1 MKDCR
6 ECQHSQY
13 AKGSYFC
20 MALTIPKPASWM
32 RDDRNDCGLEARMFD
47 ERAEHKYSEYEG

>member
-1 MKDCR
+1 
-6 ECQHSQY
+6 
-13 AKGSYFC
+13 